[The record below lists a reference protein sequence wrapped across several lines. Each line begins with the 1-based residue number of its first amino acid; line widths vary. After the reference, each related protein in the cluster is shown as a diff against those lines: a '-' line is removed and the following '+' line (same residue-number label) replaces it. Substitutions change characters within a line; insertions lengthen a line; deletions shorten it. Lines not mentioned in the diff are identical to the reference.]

1 MSTQVSFIKIEKEFL
16 PQFRE
21 KISTSED
28 TIDVQKCFSFTIK
41 EMLQKI
47 FEFEKE
53 GIEINEDDI
62 QLSENHPYY
71 IIKNMDASL
80 KALWKI
86 SDIKDIIQRFAETAH
101 KRYLH
106 LHKNP
111 AKTQKKIRP

>member
-1 MSTQVSFIKIEKEFL
+1 MSTQISFIKIEKEFL

-28 TIDVQKCFSFTIK
+28 IVDVQKYFSFTIK
-41 EMLQKI
+41 EMLQEI
-47 FEFEKE
+47 FEKE

-80 KALWKI
+80 KALWKT

-111 AKTQKKIRP
+111 SKTQKKIRP